1 MNARFM
7 LRHLALRTEDKHTAG
22 QISIPPGLFVRADD
36 NFNYIFVPL
45 KVKYNTR
52 LYTTLRY

>member
-1 MNARFM
+1 MNARFV

-36 NFNYIFVPL
+36 TF
-45 KVKYNTR
+45 
-52 LYTTLRY
+52 